1 MVKAKATH
9 ERPPHIRHA
18 PAVQDDDEEPGESWL
33 WYATKASG
41 KATAR
46 WFAAAPAARTPLLA
60 LPAIYA
66 AGAAVHAYHLPW
78 WGIGTVTIAGTIVT
92 YASAMNRLQGARI
105 VGASAATAATGG
117 WLAAATEFGVNG
129 GPSGLATWIYLGA
142 FGVGYA
148 LHRLGLRPR
157 REKAEKTP
165 EVVDEEIPRIDWDG
179 YLEGWGLAGAEV
191 LKAEPTRLGERVL
204 LDTRGTGK
212 RASSFVSK
220 GLAEL
225 IAEEFGLSA
234 SRVDVRLG
242 RIAGQLLISVR
253 LQNPWA
259 KPIPHPLLDPHPEI
273 ELPEVGDVTRPLI
286 IGQDP
291 ETGRP
296 LELVVYDEHGA
307 SHIAIIA
314 TKGGGKTVVVDNVME
329 RLTAADNCAV
339 WGIDIAK
346 GKNMARWRDAGALGL
361 SACGSKER
369 AKAVRIL
376 ELGAEITR
384 WREVHSNEAVH
395 QPRPGGPLVEIV
407 VEEIDSLVGGGDQL
421 AQRARAALTTITS
434 KGRSPAVGLVIIGQR
449 GTAEWI
455 GGPNVR
461 ANIDR
466 FVLAKMTRATEI
478 MNAVGSDV
486 GSRLPN
492 VTAYGEGH
500 PGVILI
506 TDISGNYD
514 LGRSFLLKE
523 LDDLERLAEGRRP
536 SDLEPALVE
545 HLGKAY
551 QQLLS
556 GQPITEAVL
565 PASVSAA
572 EEQPQEGMVRAPEE
586 RTAERAELGRHLF
599 LLPALPAA
607 DAERVREHSAARW
620 EMFKRVE
627 SEAEA
632 ALPSQVPDDVRAK
645 IMARLGDGEAAR
657 PEIEKATGYSPAAVL
672 RFLNQLRG
680 EGSVDMRGRGPATRW
695 FLTGNEHVA

>member
-1 MVKAKATH
+1 MVKAKVTD
-9 ERPPHIRHA
+9 EPQVSP
-18 PAVQDDDEEPGESWL
+18 VDDDEPGESWL
-33 WYATKASG
+33 WYATKASS

-46 WFAAAPAARTPLLA
+46 WFKAAPAARTPLLA

-66 AGAAVHAYHLPW
+66 AGAAAHAYHLPW
-78 WGIGTVTIAGTIVT
+78 WGLAGVTIAGTIVT
-92 YASAMNRLQGARI
+92 YASAMNHLRGARI
-105 VGASAATAATGG
+105 LGAAAATTVTGG
-117 WLAAATEFGVNG
+117 WLATVAESGVNG

-142 FGVGYA
+142 FGIGYG
-148 LHRLGLRPR
+148 LHRLGLRPHR
-157 REKAEKTP
+157 QKEEAP
-165 EVVDEEIPRIDWDG
+165 AVVDEEIPRIDWDG
-179 YLEGWGLAGAEV
+179 YLESWGLASALV

-204 LDTRGTGK
+204 LDTRPTGK
-212 RASSFVSK
+212 RASMFASK
-220 GLAEL
+220 SMAERIAEDFGLA
-225 IAEEFGLSA
+225 A
-234 SRVDVRLG
+234 SRVDVRMG
-242 RIAGQLLISVR
+242 RIAGQLMIAVR
-253 LQNPWA
+253 LLDPWA

-273 ELPEVGDVTRPLI
+273 QLPEVQDVTNPLV

-329 RLTAADNCAV
+329 RLTSADNAAV

-361 SACGSKER
+361 AACGAKER

-376 ELGAEITR
+376 ELAAEITR
-384 WREVHSNEAVH
+384 WREVHSSKAVH
-395 QPRPGGPLVEIV
+395 LPRPGSPLVEIV

-434 KGRSPAVGLVIIGQR
+434 KGRSPAVGLIIIGQR
-449 GTAEWI
+449 GTAEWV

-466 FVLAKMTRATEI
+466 FVLAKMTRATEV
-478 MNAVGSDV
+478 MNAVGADV

-492 VTAYGEGH
+492 VNAYGEGH

-506 TDISGNYD
+506 TDISGDYD
-514 LGRSFLLKE
+514 LGRSFLLKD

-536 SDLEPALVE
+536 AELEPGLVE

-556 GQPITEAVL
+556 GQPVTDATAAT
-565 PASVSAA
+565 ASTVES
-572 EEQPQEGMVRAPEE
+572 EQEEGMVRAPEE
-586 RTAERAELGRHLF
+586 RAADLSELGRHLF
-599 LLPALPAA
+599 LVPALKPD

-627 SEAEA
+627 AEAEA

-645 IMARLGDGEAAR
+645 ILERLQSGEAPR

-672 RFLNQLRG
+672 RFLNQLRD
-680 EGSVDMRGRGPATRW
+680 EGAVDMRGRGPATRW
-695 FLTGNEHVA
+695 FVVGGEYVA